1 MRAAP
6 LVVAVCLTAAPL
18 AAQTRGGAPTPTQT
32 PTAPRTARA
41 AAPTDVTGYW
51 VSLITEDW
59 RWRMIM
65 PARGDYQSVPI
76 TQEAKRVADGWSPA
90 RDEAAGEQ
98 CRAYGA
104 AGIMRM
110 PTRLRVSWP
119 DEDTLKVETDTGTQ
133 TRLLHFGAW
142 KGGGR
147 PSWQGDS
154 VATWELPRRTEGDQ
168 AATGASKAGTLKVVT
183 TNMRPGYLRKNGLP
197 YSGNAKLT
205 EYWDFHGGRNGEQ
218 FLVVSTIVED
228 PQYLQTPWMTSPNFK
243 REPDG
248 SKWDPSPC
256 RAAR

>member
-6 LVVAVCLTAAPL
+6 LIVALGLTVAPI
-18 AAQTRGGAPTPTQT
+18 AAQTRGDAAPQT
-32 PTAPRTARA
+32 PPAAKTARA

-59 RWRMIM
+59 RWRMVM
-65 PARGDYQSVPI
+65 PARGDYQSVPL
-76 TQEAKRVADGWSPA
+76 TAEAKRVADGWNPA
-90 RDEAAGEQ
+90 KDEAAGEQ

-110 PTRLRVSWP
+110 PTRLHVTWA
-119 DEDTLKVETDTGTQ
+119 DEETLKVETDAGTQ

-154 VATWELPRRTEGDQ
+154 AATWELPRRAEGGAQPTE
-168 AATGASKAGTLKVVT
+168 TASKAGTLKVVT
-183 TNMRPGYLRKNGLP
+183 ANMRPGYLRQNGLP
-197 YSGNAKLT
+197 YSGKAKLT

-256 RAAR
+256 RTSR

>member
-1 MRAAP
+1 LAI
-6 LVVAVCLTAAPL
+6 APL
-18 AAQTRGGAPTPTQT
+18 AAQTRGAAQTQT
-32 PTAPRTARA
+32 PPAPKTARA
-41 AAPTDVTGYW
+41 EAPTDVTGYW

-59 RWRMIM
+59 RWRMVM
-65 PARGDYQSVPI
+65 PARGDYQSVPL
-76 TQEAKRVADGWSPA
+76 TAEAKRVADGWNPA
-90 RDEAAGEQ
+90 KDEAAGEQ

-110 PTRLRVSWP
+110 PTRLHVTWAG
-119 DEDTLKVETDTGTQ
+119 EDTLKVETDAGTQ
-133 TRLLHFGAW
+133 TRLLHFGTW

-154 VATWELPRRTEGDQ
+154 VATWELPRRAPGDPPP
-168 AATGASKAGTLKVVT
+168 ATPSKAGTLKVVT
-183 TNMRPGYLRKNGLP
+183 TNMRPGYLRQNGLP

-256 RAAR
+256 RTSR